1 MVLKT
6 QDTQVIQNETV
17 PAIDSKM
24 NEGTS
29 RTSRVRFSANP
40 DTFSEEEEADIR
52 HKRLLRYW
60 YKGGRRYSEAEKAFL
75 SRVRI
80 PSVGLL
86 SDGETKVG
94 WLRFFDPGG
103 DRLYYWLL
111 IVSVAVV
118 YNSWVLILRS
128 SFPEL
133 HKRHE
138 IVWMVIDYLC
148 DIIYVLD
155 FFVSSRT
162 GYMEDGIMQKDIQ
175 KMRKHYVHTR
185 AFYLDAM
192 SVVPLDIAYFFI
204 EREPAIRMNRLI
216 KYHRFWHFLDRTESR
231 TSYPNLFRLASLM
244 QFILVIIHW
253 NACIY
258 FIVSRKI
265 GFGSDS
271 WVYPGIKEGGGN
283 LTDLHMSLTRKYIYS
298 FYWSTLTLTTIGE
311 VPPPHSNEEYLIVT
325 IDYLIGVLLFATI
338 VGNVGS
344 IITNQNAGKVD
355 FQNKMDGIKSYMR
368 FHKIPQH
375 LQQRVIKWFDYLW
388 MNKKHPDEEELLQ
401 SLPDKLR
408 AELAIHVHL
417 DSLRKVEIFQDC
429 EAGFLSELVLRLRP
443 QLFSPGD
450 YVCRKG
456 EVGREMYIVNRGK
469 LEVVSETGTK
479 VYAVLEAGSYF
490 GEISVLCMSAAGN
503 RRTASVRSVGYSELF
518 CLSKHDLME
527 VLDEYPEIKTKI
539 ESIAKQRLENDK
551 RRTSVLLS
559 NKHDKNRTNENCS
572 DTEPRVKSRA
582 FAKLEERIVVLERE
596 RDNILEE
603 MRRQR
608 EEFSNRLAD
617 LETSVAQLSR
627 ERVRPTSRSFDFVWK
642 RR

>member
-1 MVLKT
+1 MSSGSPIKQLTCRKLSPSLK
-6 QDTQVIQNETV
+6 I
-17 PAIDSKM
+17 KM

-29 RTSRVRFSANP
+29 RTSRVRFSANT
-40 DTFSEEEEADIR
+40 DAFSEEEEADVR
-52 HKRLLRYW
+52 HKRFLRSW

-80 PSVGLL
+80 PSVGLIG
-86 SDGETKVG
+86 DGETKVG
-94 WLRFFDPGG
+94 GLRFFDPGG
-103 DRLYYWLL
+103 DRLYYWLM

-128 SFPEL
+128 SFPEI

-138 IVWMVIDYLC
+138 ITWMAMDYLC
-148 DIIYVLD
+148 DIIYILD
-155 FFVSSRT
+155 VFVSSRT
-162 GYMEDGIMQKDIQ
+162 GFMEDGIMQKDTQ
-175 KMRKHYVHTR
+175 KMRRHYLRTS
-185 AFYLDAM
+185 AFYLDAV
-192 SVVPLDIAYFFI
+192 SIVPLDILYFFI
-204 EREPAIRMNRLI
+204 DHEPAVRMNRLI
-216 KYHRFWHFLDRTESR
+216 KYHRFWRFLDRTESR
-231 TSYPNLFRLASLM
+231 TSYPNVFRLASLM

-265 GFGSDS
+265 GFGTDK
-271 WVYPGIKEGGGN
+271 WVYPGETGN
-283 LTDLHMSLTRKYIYS
+283 LTQLHESLTRKYIYS

-311 VPPPHSNEEYLIVT
+311 VPPPHTNLEFIIVT
-325 IDYLIGVLLFATI
+325 LDYLIGVLLFATI
-338 VGNVGS
+338 VGNVGN
-344 IITNQNAGKVD
+344 IVTNQNAGKVD
-355 FQNKMDGIKSYMR
+355 FQNKMDGVKAYMR
-368 FHKIPQH
+368 FHKIPRH

-388 MNKKHPDEEELLQ
+388 MNKKHPDEEELLR

-417 DSLRKVEIFQDC
+417 DSLRKVAIFQDC
-429 EAGFLSELVLRLRP
+429 EAGFLSELVLRLRA

-551 RRTSVLLS
+551 KRTSTLLT
-559 NKHDKNRTNENCS
+559 NRHTRVEENCS
-572 DTEPRVKSRA
+572 DSEPRVKSRA
-582 FAKLEERIVVLERE
+582 FAKMEDRIAALEGD
-596 RDNILEE
+596 RDSLVEE
-603 MRRQR
+603 LKRQR
-608 EEFSNRLAD
+608 EDFANRLAD
-617 LETSVAQLSR
+617 LECTISQLSR
-627 ERVRPTSRSFDFVWK
+627 ERRGDGTQRAYSRSFDFVWK